1 VKTKKVLLVV
11 ESCRTSMQRMAR
23 GAWAAML
30 AGMIAFCLN
39 APGIRGQE
47 LPTVLPMNV
56 KVVHF
61 PSATLGEDRTML
73 VMLPVDYETTVRR
86 YPVLYLL
93 HGYDADIT
101 DWARGTNLSDYATR
115 HQLIIVTPDASHSW
129 YVNSVSNAKAH
140 YDDYVMKDVIGYV
153 DKSFR
158 TIPEPFA
165 RAIAGVSMGGFG
177 AMFLGLEHHDQFAAI
192 GSFSGALGYG
202 HIPAEPM
209 PANATEEDKRQR
221 QEYQESMGAPGS
233 KEQKAR
239 DVFELAQQVPVEEV
253 PMLFLVC
260 GGQDGNIERTHAF
273 LELLAKRRIPY
284 EYREI
289 SPREHEWRIWN
300 EEIPVFLNKLD
311 KLEGFGSTSGQA
323 REGRSR

>member
-1 VKTKKVLLVV
+1 MRQLIRDV
-11 ESCRTSMQRMAR
+11 
-23 GAWAAML
+23 WAAV
-30 AGMIAFCLN
+30 IAVMAVSCLN
-39 APGIRGQE
+39 PLVQGQE
-47 LPTVLPMNV
+47 LPTVLPTNV
-56 KVVHF
+56 RIVHF
-61 PSATLGEDRTML
+61 PSATLAEERTML
-73 VMLPVDYETTVRR
+73 VMLPVDYDTAVRR

-129 YVNSVSNAKAH
+129 YVNSVSNPKAN
-140 YDDYVMKDVIGYV
+140 YDDYIMKDVIAYV
-153 DKSFR
+153 DKNFR

-177 AMFLGLEHHDQFAAI
+177 AMFLGLEHRDQFAAI
-192 GSFSGALGYG
+192 GSFSGSVGFG
-202 HIPAEPM
+202 HVTAHPL
-209 PANATEEDKRQR
+209 PANATEEEKRER
-221 QEYQESMGAPGS
+221 QDYLALMGAPGS

-260 GGQDGNIERTHAF
+260 GGQDGGVDQTHAF
-273 LELLAKRRIPY
+273 LQVLAKRRIPY

-289 SPREHEWRIWN
+289 SLRGHEWRIWN
-300 EEIPVFLNKLD
+300 EEIPVFLD
-311 KLEGFGSTSGQA
+311 KLEKLDGFEPLREQA
-323 REGRSR
+323 AERHNR